1 MGAPML
7 RLHDNRI
14 SANGY
19 KPTLLLAVLA
29 LTSFLPVAQAQD
41 GFYFGLEI
49 GAASAPGVDTSMTD
63 NDVSTRCDGF
73 INSEAYLE
81 DPAGPGCADPAPG
94 LWFFEHD
101 GGNGILAGAS
111 VGYRRGNFRLEGE
124 YFYSGVG
131 HDSTDDSV
139 TIADEDAI
147 QRLKREQE
155 LAVVEAVLGDAVSHS
170 LFANLHYDFRSDSRL
185 TPYVGVGAGF
195 SRVSLDYFN
204 RWARRIDPASITTF
218 GSEPQGLRLNEKLA
232 GTTTIGSARHSDTVF
247 GYQLVAGVDYRL
259 REAISVGLK
268 LRWSDFGG
276 FEHERE
282 WDQLRS
288 HESARSPGGTRVR
301 YKLMT
306 DDLRFLSL
314 GLNLKYHF

>member
-1 MGAPML
+1 ML
-7 RLHDNRI
+7 RLYDKRP
-14 SANGY
+14 SGSGY
-19 KPTLLLAVLA
+19 MPTLLLAALA
-29 LTSFLPVAQAQD
+29 LTSFLSVAQAQD

-49 GAASAPGVDTSMTD
+49 GATSAPGVDTSMTD

-101 GGNGILAGAS
+101 GGSGILAGAS

-155 LAVVEAVLGDAVSHS
+155 LAVVEAVLGDVVSHS
-170 LFANLHYDFRSDSRL
+170 LFANLHYDFRSESRL

-232 GTTTIGSARHSDTVF
+232 GTTTIANARHSDTVF
-247 GYQLVAGVDYRL
+247 GYQLVAGLDYRL
-259 REAISVGLK
+259 REALSIGLK
-268 LRWSDFGG
+268 LRWADFGE

-288 HESARSPGGTRVR
+288 HDSARSPGGVRVR
-301 YKLMT
+301 YKLMSE
-306 DDLRFLSL
+306 DLRFLSL

>member
-1 MGAPML
+1 MDT
-7 RLHDNRI
+7 RW
-14 SANGY
+14 S
-19 KPTLLLAVLA
+19 LLLPALVLMPFVA
-29 LTSFLPVAQAQD
+29 LAQAQD

-49 GAASAPGVDTSMTD
+49 GASSAPGVDTSMTD

-81 DPAGPGCADPAPG
+81 DPAGPGCANPAPG

-101 GGNGILAGAS
+101 GGSGILAGAS

-124 YFYSGVG
+124 YFYSGID
-131 HDSTDDSV
+131 HDSSDDSV

-155 LAVVEAVLGDAVSHS
+155 LAVVDAELDDVLSHS
-170 LFANLHYDFRSDSRL
+170 LFANAYYDFHSASRF

-204 RWARRIDPASITTF
+204 RWARRIDPSLITTF

-232 GTTTIGSARHSDTVF
+232 GTTTIANARHSDTVF
-247 GYQLVAGVDYRL
+247 GYQLVAGVDYQL
-259 REAISVGLK
+259 REALTIGLK
-268 LRWSDFGG
+268 LRWADFGD

-288 HESARSPGGTRVR
+288 HDSARRPGGERVR

>member
-1 MGAPML
+1 MNI
-7 RLHDNRI
+7 RW
-14 SANGY
+14 
-19 KPTLLLAVLA
+19 LLLLPAFFLMPYVA
-29 LTSFLPVAQAQD
+29 LAQAQD
-41 GFYFGLEI
+41 GFYFGLEL

-63 NDVSTRCDGF
+63 NDVSTLCDGF
-73 INSEAYLE
+73 INSEAYLQ
-81 DPAGPGCADPAPG
+81 DPAGPGCANPAPG

-101 GGNGILAGAS
+101 GGSGILAGAS
-111 VGYRRGNFRLEGE
+111 VGYRHGSFRLEGE
-124 YFYSGVG
+124 YFYSAVG
-131 HDSTDDSV
+131 HDSADDSV

-155 LAVVEAVLGDAVSHS
+155 LAVVEAVLGDVLSHS
-170 LFANLHYDFRSDSRL
+170 LFANAYYDFRSASRF

-218 GSEPQGLRLNEKLA
+218 GSEPQGLRLNGKLA
-232 GTTTIGSARHSDTVF
+232 GTTTIANARHSDTVF

-259 REAISVGLK
+259 REDLSFGLK
-268 LRWSDFGG
+268 LRWADFGEFG
-276 FEHERE
+276 HERE

-288 HESARSPGGTRVR
+288 HDSARRPGGEQVR

>member
-1 MGAPML
+1 ML
-7 RLHDNRI
+7 RLYDNRP
-14 SANGY
+14 SGNGC
-19 KPTLLLAVLA
+19 KPRTLLAA
-29 LTSFLPVAQAQD
+29 LSLVMSVSVAQAQD

-81 DPAGPGCADPAPG
+81 DPAGPGCANPAPG

-101 GGNGILAGAS
+101 GGSGILAGAAL
-111 VGYRRGNFRLEGE
+111 GYRWGNFRLEGE
-124 YFYSGVG
+124 YFFSGINY
-131 HDSTDDSV
+131 DSKDGSV

-155 LAVVEAVLGDAVSHS
+155 LAVVEAELDDILSHS
-170 LFANLHYDFRSDSRL
+170 LFANAYYDFQSASRF
-185 TPYVGVGAGF
+185 TPYIGVGAGF

-204 RWARRIDPASITTF
+204 HWARRIDPALITTF

-232 GTTTIGSARHSDTVF
+232 GTTTIANAGHSDTVF
-247 GYQLVAGVDYRL
+247 GYQLVAGVDYQL
-259 REAISVGLK
+259 REALSLGLK
-268 LRWSDFGG
+268 LRWADFGEFG
-276 FEHERE
+276 HERE

-301 YKLMT
+301 YRLMT
-306 DDLRFLSL
+306 DDLRFFSL